1 MPATIRDVARAA
13 GVSVTTVSH
22 AFSGRR
28 PVSAPVRRRVA
39 AASHRLAYRPSHL
52 AQAMVTG
59 RSRTVGL
66 IVPDIANPFFPEVAR
81 GVEDAAADRGYSV
94 FLADSELDH
103 REEQRYVD
111 LFEDKGV
118 DGMIYLAGTPML
130 GPALSRVAASETPL
144 VLVDEDLAVEG
155 PRCGFVGVDNRGG
168 GRLAAR
174 HLLELGH
181 RRFAVI
187 AGPALLPTAAARL
200 DGFLHELEQ
209 AGIGAPEVET
219 AGSYVFEDGRTA
231 FAALQRRGGAFDA
244 LFCANDLL
252 ALGAVTAAQEAGLT
266 VPGDLSVVG
275 FDDIFFARLSYPGL
289 TTVTQPMRQ
298 IGREAA
304 VLLIDLIEGR
314 RGNRRRILPVRLTE
328 RASTQAGLGGE

>member
-1 MPATIRDVARAA
+1 
-13 GVSVTTVSH
+13 
-22 AFSGRR
+22 
-28 PVSAPVRRRVA
+28 
-39 AASHRLAYRPSHL
+39 
-52 AQAMVTG
+52 MVTG

-130 GPALSRVAASETPL
+130 GPALSRVAASDTPL
-144 VLVDEDLAVEG
+144 VLVDEDLAIAG
-155 PRCGFVGVDNRGG
+155 PRCGFVGVDNRTGG
-168 GRLAAR
+168 SLAAC
-174 HLLELGH
+174 HLLARGH

-187 AGPALLPTAAARL
+187 AGPESLPTASARL
-200 DGFLHELEQ
+200 EGFLDELRR
-209 AGIGAPEVET
+209 AGMGAPAVEA

-231 FAALQRRGGAFDA
+231 FAALNRRGEEFDA

-252 ALGAVTAAQEAGLT
+252 ALGAITAAQELGLR
-266 VPGDLSVVG
+266 VPDDLSVVG
-275 FDDIFFARLSYPGL
+275 FDDIFFARLSNPGL
-289 TTVTQPMRQ
+289 TTIAQPMRE
-298 IGREAA
+298 IGGAA
-304 VLLIDLIEGR
+304 ALLLIDLIEGR
-314 RGNRRRILPVRLTE
+314 RGERRRVLPVRLTE
-328 RASTQAGLGGE
+328 RASTRVGGGER